1 MKQEARARWAGEQS
15 KEDGRKI
22 RGSGV
27 SHLPVDVD
35 VGCVT
40 DEAPQAGGRG
50 KGVGSVPVEDS
61 AAASSRNTEKRTGK
75 RNGEMRWEG
84 RKTLR
89 NMGKSRRNRGGQSHR
104 KDPIAK
110 TVKPPSDPE
119 LAALR
124 EKSILP
130 IIRDLQSSDPKS
142 RTAAA
147 EAVSNLV
154 SNQKCRKLLLRE
166 QIVHIVLNET
176 LTDASLDSRAAGWDI
191 LRVLAEEEESD
202 FCIHL
207 YRQDVLSAM
216 GFASQAILQN
226 ITAAAALSKAEL
238 KATWAIAEPVIA
250 LLSALAEA
258 QDEILEAMVA
268 VEAIKN
274 LLFAIIAYPDSPP
287 SVCLDALSALLTL
300 SEDNTRLAQD
310 LVADDS
316 PKPLTAL
323 IKLQRVPDA
332 KGVLACGVLHNILTA
347 LQWFD
352 GSPDQKSL
360 SDASLIP
367 TLSSALKGP
376 KQDSDLPPKCQWSNP
391 TEVLQLAL
399 EIMADIGTTLQQSM
413 RGSGSKDGEEWN
425 GIGDGD
431 DTAMDEDEKDM
442 EHGSGDEENA
452 DGDEEE
458 DDGGDDDDDDDD
470 ESMDEDALQADMD
483 LVTGVDNDSDGEADM
498 NDLPALHELVQQAVP
513 QLIALAAA
521 SSQSEDAAQ
530 LQAHA
535 LSALSNIAWSISV
548 FDFSQDHNA
557 AILKAW
563 TPSGKA
569 IWSNVIVPILA
580 ANTADIELATKVTSL
595 AWAVSRSLPGR
606 VPLGGDEHNKFM
618 ALYQATKGLLHQPS
632 ADGARSKDE
641 EPQDPFQGLGV
652 KCIGVLGQLARDPA
666 PVALNRE
673 IGVFLTT
680 VVNAL
685 PETPAADAVEALN
698 QLFDIYGDEDLAYDK
713 EVFWKDNFLPHLEA
727 AQSKVKALVK
737 TIDKRTQP
745 ELRTRTDEVVLN
757 LGRFI
762 QYKKKQQ
769 QKQQQS

>member
-1 MKQEARARWAGEQS
+1 
-15 KEDGRKI
+15 
-22 RGSGV
+22 
-27 SHLPVDVD
+27 
-35 VGCVT
+35 
-40 DEAPQAGGRG
+40 
-50 KGVGSVPVEDS
+50 
-61 AAASSRNTEKRTGK
+61 
-75 RNGEMRWEG
+75 
-84 RKTLR
+84 
-89 NMGKSRRNRGGQSHR
+89 MGKSRRNRGGQSHR

-130 IIRDLQSSDPKS
+130 VIKDLQSSEPKS

-154 SNQKCRKLLLRE
+154 SNEKCRKLLLRE

-191 LRVLAEEEESD
+191 LRVLAEEEEAD

-216 GFASQAILQN
+216 GFASQTILEN
-226 ITAAAALSKAEL
+226 LTTSATLSKGQL
-238 KATWAIAEPVIA
+238 KVTWAITESVVA

-258 QDEILEAMVA
+258 QDEILEAIVTI
-268 VEAIKN
+268 EGIKN
-274 LLFAIIAYPDSPP
+274 LLFAIIASADSPP
-287 SVCLDALSALLTL
+287 SICLDALSALLTL
-300 SEDNTRLAQD
+300 SEDNIRLAQD
-310 LVADDS
+310 VVADDT

-323 IKLQRVPDA
+323 IKLQGVPGA
-332 KGVLACGVLHNILTA
+332 KAVLACGVLHNILTT

-352 GSPDQKSL
+352 GTPDQKSL

-367 TLSSALKGP
+367 TLSSALRDA
-376 KQDSDLPPKCQWSNP
+376 KQESDLPPKSQWSNP

-399 EIMADIGTTLQQSM
+399 EILADIGTTLQQSM
-413 RGSGSKDGEEWN
+413 RGDSKKDGEEWN
-425 GIGDGD
+425 GIGDED
-431 DTAMDEDEKDM
+431 DTAMDEDDKDM
-442 EHGSGDEENA
+442 EQGSG
-452 DGDEEE
+452 EE
-458 DDGGDDDDDDDD
+458 DNTEDDDEDD
-470 ESMDEDALQADMD
+470 ESMDEDAMQADMD
-483 LVTGVDNDSDGEADM
+483 LVTGVDDDDEEEARMD
-498 NDLPALHELVQQAVP
+498 DLPTLRELVQQAIP
-513 QLIALAAA
+513 QLVSLATA
-521 SSQSEDAAQ
+521 SSQSESAAQ

-548 FDFSQDHNA
+548 FDFSEDHNA

-563 TPSGKA
+563 TPSGRA
-569 IWSNVIVPILA
+569 IWGKVIVPILA
-580 ANTADIELATKVTSL
+580 ANTADVELATKVTSL

-618 ALYQATKGLLHQPS
+618 ALYQATKGLPQTN
-632 ADGARSKDE
+632 ANGAHGDKSKDE
-641 EPQDPFQGLGV
+641 EPEDPFQGLGV

-666 PVALNRE
+666 PIALNRE
-673 IGVFLTT
+673 IGVFLIT

-698 QLFDIYGDEDLAYDK
+698 QLFDVYGDEELACDR
-713 EVFWKDNFLPHLEA
+713 EVFWKDNFLQHLET
-727 AQSKVKALVK
+727 AQPKVKALVK

-745 ELRTRTDEVVLN
+745 ELRTRADEAVLN

-762 QYKKKQQ
+762 QYKKK
-769 QKQQQS
+769 KQP

>member
-1 MKQEARARWAGEQS
+1 
-15 KEDGRKI
+15 
-22 RGSGV
+22 
-27 SHLPVDVD
+27 
-35 VGCVT
+35 
-40 DEAPQAGGRG
+40 
-50 KGVGSVPVEDS
+50 
-61 AAASSRNTEKRTGK
+61 
-75 RNGEMRWEG
+75 
-84 RKTLR
+84 
-89 NMGKSRRNRGGQSHR
+89 MGKSRRNRGGQSHR

-130 IIRDLQSSDPKS
+130 IIKDLQSSDPKS

-147 EAVSNLV
+147 EAVSNIV
-154 SNQKCRKLLLRE
+154 SNEKCRKLLLRE
-166 QIVHIVLNET
+166 QIVHIILNET

-226 ITAAAALSKAEL
+226 VASAATLSKADL

-258 QDEILEAMVA
+258 QDEILEAIVTIEA
-268 VEAIKN
+268 VKN
-274 LLFAIIAYPDSPP
+274 LLFAIIAYADSPP
-287 SVCLDALSALLTL
+287 NICLDALSALLTL
-300 SEDNTRLAQD
+300 SEDNTRLARD
-310 LVADDS
+310 VVADDS

-323 IKLQRVPDA
+323 IKLQGVSGA

-352 GSPDQKSL
+352 GTPDQKSL

-367 TLSSALKGP
+367 TLSSALRDP

-399 EIMADIGTTLQQSM
+399 EILADIGTTLQQSM

-431 DTAMDEDEKDM
+431 DTAMDEDDKDM
-442 EHGSGDEENA
+442 EHASGDEDNA
-452 DGDEEE
+452 GEDGN
-458 DDGGDDDDDDDD
+458 DDDDDD
-470 ESMDEDALQADMD
+470 SMDEDALQADMD
-483 LVTGVDNDSDGEADM
+483 LVTGVDDDDDEAGMD
-498 NDLPALHELVQQAVP
+498 DLPTLRELVQQAVP
-513 QLIALAAA
+513 QLVALATA

-535 LSALSNIAWSISV
+535 LSALSNIAWSVSV

-580 ANTADIELATKVTSL
+580 ANTADVELATKVTSL

-618 ALYQATKGLLHQPS
+618 ALYQATKGLHQPN
-632 ADGARSKDE
+632 ANGDKSKDE
-641 EPQDPFQGLGV
+641 EPEDPFQGLGV

-666 PVALNRE
+666 PIALNRE

-698 QLFDIYGDEDLAYDK
+698 QLFDIYGDEDLACDK

-727 AQSKVKALVK
+727 AQPKVKALVK

-745 ELRTRTDEVVLN
+745 ELRTRADEVALN

-769 QKQQQS
+769 QQQQQ

>member
-1 MKQEARARWAGEQS
+1 
-15 KEDGRKI
+15 
-22 RGSGV
+22 
-27 SHLPVDVD
+27 
-35 VGCVT
+35 
-40 DEAPQAGGRG
+40 
-50 KGVGSVPVEDS
+50 
-61 AAASSRNTEKRTGK
+61 
-75 RNGEMRWEG
+75 
-84 RKTLR
+84 
-89 NMGKSRRNRGGQSHR
+89 MGKSRRNRGGQSHR

-130 IIRDLQSSDPKS
+130 VIKNLQSSEPKS

-154 SNQKCRKLLLRE
+154 SNEKCRKLLLRE

-191 LRVLAEEEESD
+191 LRVLAEEEEAD

-216 GFASQAILQN
+216 GFASQTILEN
-226 ITAAAALSKAEL
+226 LTKSPAMSKGQL
-238 KATWAIAEPVIA
+238 KATWAITEPVVA

-258 QDEILEAMVA
+258 QDEILEAIVA
-268 VEAIKN
+268 IEGIKN
-274 LLFAIIAYPDSPP
+274 LLFAIIAYADSPP
-287 SVCLDALSALLTL
+287 SICLDALSALLTL

-310 LVADDS
+310 VVADDS

-323 IKLQRVPDA
+323 LKLQGVPGA
-332 KGVLACGVLHNILTA
+332 KGVLACGVLHNILTT

-352 GSPDQKSL
+352 GTPDQKSL

-367 TLSSALKGP
+367 TLSSALRDA
-376 KQDSDLPPKCQWSNP
+376 KQESDLPPKSQWSNP

-399 EIMADIGTTLQQSM
+399 EILADIGTTLQQSM
-413 RGSGSKDGEEWN
+413 RGDSKKDGEEWN
-425 GIGDGD
+425 GIGDED
-431 DTAMDEDEKDM
+431 DTAMDEDDKDM
-442 EHGSGDEENA
+442 EQGSG
-452 DGDEEE
+452 EE
-458 DDGGDDDDDDDD
+458 DNAEDDDEDD
-470 ESMDEDALQADMD
+470 ESMDEDAMQADMD
-483 LVTGVDNDSDGEADM
+483 LVTGVDDDDEEEARMD
-498 NDLPALHELVQQAVP
+498 DLPTLRELVQQAVP
-513 QLIALAAA
+513 QLISLATA

-548 FDFSQDHNA
+548 FDFSEDHNA

-569 IWSNVIVPILA
+569 IWGKVIVPILA
-580 ANTADIELATKVTSL
+580 ANTADVELATKVTSL

-618 ALYQATKGLLHQPS
+618 ALYQATKGLAQPN
-632 ADGARSKDE
+632 ANGTNGDKAKDE
-641 EPQDPFQGLGV
+641 EPEDPFQGLGV

-666 PVALNRE
+666 PIALNRE
-673 IGVFLTT
+673 IGVFLIT

-698 QLFDIYGDEDLAYDK
+698 QLFDIYGDEELACDK
-713 EVFWKDNFLPHLEA
+713 EVFWKDNFLQHLEA
-727 AQSKVKALVK
+727 AQPKVKALVK

-745 ELRTRTDEVVLN
+745 ELRTRADEVVLN

-762 QYKKKQQ
+762 QYKKK
-769 QKQQQS
+769 KQP

>member
-1 MKQEARARWAGEQS
+1 
-15 KEDGRKI
+15 
-22 RGSGV
+22 
-27 SHLPVDVD
+27 
-35 VGCVT
+35 
-40 DEAPQAGGRG
+40 
-50 KGVGSVPVEDS
+50 
-61 AAASSRNTEKRTGK
+61 
-75 RNGEMRWEG
+75 
-84 RKTLR
+84 
-89 NMGKSRRNRGGQSHR
+89 MGKSRRNRGGQSHR

-130 IIRDLQSSDPKS
+130 IIKDLQSSDPKS

-147 EAVSNLV
+147 EAVSNIV
-154 SNQKCRKLLLRE
+154 SNEKCRKLLLRE

-191 LRVLAEEEESD
+191 LRVLAEEEEPD

-216 GFASQAILQN
+216 AFASQTILQN
-226 ITAAAALSKAEL
+226 ITRAATLTKAEL
-238 KATWAIAEPVIA
+238 KATWAIAEPVLA

-258 QDEILEAMVA
+258 QDDILEAMVTI
-268 VEAIKN
+268 EAIKN
-274 LLFAIIAYPDSPP
+274 LLFAIVAYADSPP

-300 SEDNTRLAQD
+300 SEDNIRLAQD

-323 IKLQRVPDA
+323 VKLQSVPGA
-332 KGVLACGVLHNILTA
+332 KSVLACGVLHNVLTA

-352 GSPDQKSL
+352 GTPDQKSL

-367 TLSSALKGP
+367 TLSSALRAP

-399 EIMADIGTTLQQSM
+399 EILADIGTTLQQSM
-413 RGSGSKDGEEWN
+413 RGSGGKDGEEWN

-431 DTAMDEDEKDM
+431 DTAMDEDDKDM
-442 EHGSGDEENA
+442 EQGSGDEDNA
-452 DGDEEE
+452 GEDGDE
-458 DDGGDDDDDDDD
+458 DGDDDDHDD

-483 LVTGVDNDSDGEADM
+483 LVTGVDNDDDDEAGMD
-498 NDLPALHELVQQAVP
+498 DLPTLRELVQQAVP
-513 QLIALAAA
+513 QLVALATA

-530 LQAHA
+530 LRAHA

-563 TPSGKA
+563 APSGKA

-580 ANTADIELATKVTSL
+580 ANTADVELATKVTSL

-618 ALYQATKGLLHQPS
+618 ALYQATKGLPPRQPG
-632 ADGARSKDE
+632 ADGDKKPKDD
-641 EPQDPFQGLGV
+641 EPEDPFQGLGV

-680 VVNAL
+680 AVVNAL

-698 QLFDIYGDEDLAYDK
+698 QLFDMYGDEDLACDK

-727 AQSKVKALVK
+727 AQPKVKALVK

-745 ELRTRTDEVVLN
+745 ELRTRADEVALN

-769 QKQQQS
+769 KQQQQQRQ

>member
-1 MKQEARARWAGEQS
+1 M
-15 KEDGRKI
+15 
-22 RGSGV
+22 GSGTV
-27 SHLPVDVD
+27 
-35 VGCVT
+35 
-40 DEAPQAGGRG
+40 
-50 KGVGSVPVEDS
+50 
-61 AAASSRNTEKRTGK
+61 RN
-75 RNGEMRWEG
+75 
-84 RKTLR
+84 TLR

-130 IIRDLQSSDPKS
+130 IIKDLQSSDPKS

-147 EAVSNLV
+147 EAVSNIV
-154 SNQKCRKLLLRE
+154 SNEKCRKLLLRE
-166 QIVHIVLNET
+166 QIVHIILNET

-226 ITAAAALSKAEL
+226 ITSAATLSKAEL

-258 QDEILEAMVA
+258 QDGILEAIVTI
-268 VEAIKN
+268 EAIKN
-274 LLFAIIAYPDSPP
+274 LLFAIIAYADSPP

-300 SEDNTRLAQD
+300 SEDNTRLARD
-310 LVADDS
+310 VVADNS

-323 IKLQRVPDA
+323 IELQGVSGA

-347 LQWFD
+347 MQWFD
-352 GSPDQKSL
+352 GTPDQKSL

-367 TLSSALKGP
+367 TLSSALRDP

-399 EIMADIGTTLQQSM
+399 EILADIGTTLQQSM

-425 GIGDGD
+425 AIGGGD
-431 DTAMDEDEKDM
+431 DTAMDEDDKDM
-442 EHGSGDEENA
+442 EHGSG
-452 DGDEEE
+452 EE
-458 DDGGDDDDDDDD
+458 DNAGEDDNDDEDDDHDDD
-470 ESMDEDALQADMD
+470 SMDEDALQADMD
-483 LVTGVDNDSDGEADM
+483 LVTGVDDDDDEAGMD
-498 NDLPALHELVQQAVP
+498 DLPTLRELVQQAVP
-513 QLIALAAA
+513 QLVALATA

-569 IWSNVIVPILA
+569 IWSNVVVPILA
-580 ANTADIELATKVTSL
+580 ANTADVELATKVTSL

-606 VPLGGDEHNKFM
+606 VPLSGDEHNKFM
-618 ALYQATKGLLHQPS
+618 ALYQATKGLHQPNPNG
-632 ADGARSKDE
+632 DKSKDE
-641 EPQDPFQGLGV
+641 EPEDPFQGLGV

-666 PVALNRE
+666 PIALNRE

-698 QLFDIYGDEDLAYDK
+698 QLFDIYGDEDLACDK

-727 AQSKVKALVK
+727 AQPKVKALVK
-737 TIDKRTQP
+737 RIDKRTQP
-745 ELRTRTDEVVLN
+745 ELRTRADEVALN

-762 QYKKKQQ
+762 QYKKKK
-769 QKQQQS
+769 KQQQQQQQQQ

>member
-1 MKQEARARWAGEQS
+1 
-15 KEDGRKI
+15 
-22 RGSGV
+22 
-27 SHLPVDVD
+27 
-35 VGCVT
+35 
-40 DEAPQAGGRG
+40 
-50 KGVGSVPVEDS
+50 
-61 AAASSRNTEKRTGK
+61 
-75 RNGEMRWEG
+75 
-84 RKTLR
+84 
-89 NMGKSRRNRGGQSHR
+89 MGKSRRNRGGQSHR

-154 SNQKCRKLLLRE
+154 SNEKCRKLLLRE

-191 LRVLAEEEESD
+191 LRVLAEEEEPD

-216 GFASQAILQN
+216 GFASQTILQN
-226 ITAAAALSKAEL
+226 ITRGAALSKAES

-258 QDEILEAMVA
+258 QDEILEAV
-268 VEAIKN
+268 VTIEAIKN
-274 LLFAIIAYPDSPP
+274 LLFAIIAYADSPP

-310 LVADDS
+310 VVADDT

-323 IKLQRVPDA
+323 IKLQGVPGA
-332 KGVLACGVLHNILTA
+332 KGVLACGVLHNILTT

-352 GSPDQKSL
+352 GTPDQKSL

-367 TLSSALKGP
+367 TLSSALRDAKQEPDLLP
-376 KQDSDLPPKCQWSNP
+376 KSQWSNP

-399 EIMADIGTTLQQSM
+399 EILADIGTTLQQSM
-413 RGSGSKDGEEWN
+413 RGSGSKDEDEWN

-431 DTAMDEDEKDM
+431 DTAMDEDDKDM
-442 EHGSGDEENA
+442 EQGSGDEDNA
-452 DGDEEE
+452 DE
-458 DDGGDDDDDDDD
+458 DDEDDDD
-470 ESMDEDALQADMD
+470 SMDEDALQADMD
-483 LVTGVDNDSDGEADM
+483 LVTGVDDDGDDDEADM
-498 NDLPALHELVQQAVP
+498 DDLPTLRELVQQAVP
-513 QLIALAAA
+513 QLIGLATA
-521 SSQSEDAAQ
+521 SSHSEDAAQ

-535 LSALSNIAWSISV
+535 LAALSNIAWSISV

-569 IWSNVIVPILA
+569 IWGNVIAPILA
-580 ANTADIELATKVTSL
+580 ANTADVELATKVTSL

-618 ALYQATKGLLHQPS
+618 ALYQATKGLPQNP
-632 ADGARSKDE
+632 GAGGDKSKDG
-641 EPQDPFQGLGV
+641 EPEDPFQGLGV

-680 VVNAL
+680 LVNAL

-698 QLFDIYGDEDLAYDK
+698 QLFDIYGDEDLACDK

-727 AQSKVKALVK
+727 AQPKVKALVK

-745 ELRTRTDEVVLN
+745 ELRTRADEVVLN

-762 QYKKKQQ
+762 QYKKKKQ
-769 QKQQQS
+769 QKP

>member
-1 MKQEARARWAGEQS
+1 M
-15 KEDGRKI
+15 
-22 RGSGV
+22 SG
-27 SHLPVDVD
+27 L
-35 VGCVT
+35 
-40 DEAPQAGGRG
+40 
-50 KGVGSVPVEDS
+50 
-61 AAASSRNTEKRTGK
+61 ASESTLGINA
-75 RNGEMRWEG
+75 
-84 RKTLR
+84 LR

-130 IIRDLQSSDPKS
+130 IIKDLQSSDPKS

-147 EAVSNLV
+147 EAVSNIV
-154 SNQKCRKLLLRE
+154 SNEKCRKLLLRE

-191 LRVLAEEEESD
+191 LRVLAEEEEPD

-216 GFASQAILQN
+216 GFASQTILEN
-226 ITAAAALSKAEL
+226 ITRAAALSKSEL

-250 LLSALAEA
+250 LLSALIEA
-258 QDEILEAMVA
+258 QDEILEAVVA
-268 VEAIKN
+268 IEAIKN
-274 LLFAIIAYPDSPP
+274 LLFATIAYADSPP
-287 SVCLDALSALLTL
+287 SVCLDALYALLTL

-310 LVADDS
+310 IVADNS

-323 IKLQRVPDA
+323 IKLQGVPGA
-332 KGVLACGVLHNILTA
+332 KGVLACGVLHNILTT
-347 LQWFD
+347 LQWFE
-352 GSPDQKSL
+352 GTPEQKSL

-367 TLSSALKGP
+367 ALASALKDP
-376 KQDSDLPPKCQWSNP
+376 KQDSDLPPKSLWSNP
-391 TEVLQLAL
+391 TEVLRLAM
-399 EIMADIGTTLQQSM
+399 EILADIGTALQQSM
-413 RGSGSKDGEEWN
+413 HGSGSKDGEEWN

-431 DTAMDEDEKDM
+431 DTAMDEDDKDM
-442 EHGSGDEENA
+442 EHGSGDEDNA
-452 DGDEEE
+452 DE
-458 DDGGDDDDDDDD
+458 DDEDD

-483 LVTGVDNDSDGEADM
+483 LVTGVDSDDDEEAGMD
-498 NDLPALHELVQQAVP
+498 DLPILRELVQQAIP
-513 QLIALAAA
+513 QLIALATA
-521 SSQSEDAAQ
+521 SSQTEDAAP

-535 LSALSNIAWSISV
+535 LAALSNIAWSISV
-548 FDFSQDHNA
+548 FDFSHDHNA

-569 IWSNVIVPILA
+569 IWSNVIIPILA
-580 ANTADIELATKVTSL
+580 ANTADVVLATAVTSL
-595 AWAVSRSLPGR
+595 AWAISRSLPGH
-606 VPLGGDEHNKFM
+606 VPLSGDEHNKFM
-618 ALYQATKGLLHQPS
+618 ALYQATKGLHQPH
-632 ADGARSKDE
+632 ANGDKPKGDE
-641 EPQDPFQGLGV
+641 PEDPFQGLGV

-666 PVALNRE
+666 PIALNRE

-698 QLFDIYGDEDLAYDK
+698 QLFDIYGDEDLACDK
-713 EVFWKDNFLPHLEA
+713 EVFWKDNFLPHFEA
-727 AQSKVKALVK
+727 AQPKVKALVK
-737 TIDKRTQP
+737 SIDKRTQP
-745 ELRTRTDEVVLN
+745 ELRTRADEAALN

-762 QYKKKQQ
+762 QYKKK
-769 QKQQQS
+769 KQQQQQQQQP

>member
-1 MKQEARARWAGEQS
+1 
-15 KEDGRKI
+15 
-22 RGSGV
+22 
-27 SHLPVDVD
+27 
-35 VGCVT
+35 
-40 DEAPQAGGRG
+40 
-50 KGVGSVPVEDS
+50 
-61 AAASSRNTEKRTGK
+61 
-75 RNGEMRWEG
+75 
-84 RKTLR
+84 
-89 NMGKSRRNRGGQSHR
+89 MGKSRRNRGGQSHR

-130 IIRDLQSSDPKS
+130 IIKDLQSSDPKS

-147 EAVSNLV
+147 EAVSNIV
-154 SNQKCRKLLLRE
+154 SNEKCRKLLLRE

-191 LRVLAEEEESD
+191 LRVLAEEEEPD

-216 GFASQAILQN
+216 GFASQTILQN
-226 ITAAAALSKAEL
+226 IARAATLTKAEL

-250 LLSALAEA
+250 LLSALAEG
-258 QDEILEAMVA
+258 QDDILEAMVTI
-268 VEAIKN
+268 EAIKN
-274 LLFAIIAYPDSPP
+274 LLFAIVAYADSPP

-323 IKLQRVPDA
+323 VKLQRVPGA
-332 KGVLACGVLHNILTA
+332 RGVLACGVLHNVLTA

-352 GSPDQKSL
+352 GTPDQRSL

-367 TLSSALKGP
+367 TLSSALRDP

-399 EIMADIGTTLQQSM
+399 EILADIGTTLQQSM
-413 RGSGSKDGEEWN
+413 RGSGGKDGEEWN

-431 DTAMDEDEKDM
+431 DTAMDEDDKDM
-442 EHGSGDEENA
+442 KQGSGDEDNA
-452 DGDEEE
+452 AGEDNAGEDGDENDE
-458 DDGGDDDDDDDD
+458 DDDDD

-483 LVTGVDNDSDGEADM
+483 LVTGVDNDDDDDEAGMD
-498 NDLPALHELVQQAVP
+498 DLPTLRELVQQAVP
-513 QLIALAAA
+513 QLVALATA
-521 SSQSEDAAQ
+521 SSQSEDAAR

-557 AILKAW
+557 AIQKAW
-563 TPSGKA
+563 APSGKA

-580 ANTADIELATKVTSL
+580 ANTADVELATKVTSL

-618 ALYQATKGLLHQPS
+618 ALYQATKCLLRQPG
-632 ADGARSKDE
+632 ADGGDKKLKDDDD

-673 IGVFLTT
+673 VGVFLTT
-680 VVNAL
+680 AVVNAL

-698 QLFDIYGDEDLAYDK
+698 QLFDMYGDEDLACDK
-713 EVFWKDNFLPHLEA
+713 EVFWKENLLPHLEA
-727 AQSKVKALVK
+727 AQPKVKALVK

-745 ELRTRTDEVVLN
+745 ELRTRADEVALN

-769 QKQQQS
+769 QQP